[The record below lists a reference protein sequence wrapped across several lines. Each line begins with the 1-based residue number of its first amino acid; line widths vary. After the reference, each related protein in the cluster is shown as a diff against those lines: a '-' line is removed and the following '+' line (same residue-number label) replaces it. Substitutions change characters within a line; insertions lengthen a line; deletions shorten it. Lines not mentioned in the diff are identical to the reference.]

1 MDFQLIGIG
10 AALTSALA
18 WAGGAILYKKIGESA
33 SSFGMNVV
41 KSILSLLL
49 LGSVLAL
56 VGIEH
61 IHSEALVLLVISG
74 LLGIAVGDTLFF
86 EALLRVSPHIVVLLS
101 LLGQVLTIVF
111 AVIFLGETLT
121 LTMMAGI
128 GLVLAGIA
136 VVLYKKVSL
145 EECNVSLIGII
156 FGLLSVVSMSVSI
169 IIAKKGL
176 VSVSALQATFIRI
189 AAGTAGLIVWG
200 LLSGRL
206 GEWLKPFGDTVLM
219 KKISTA
225 VIVAS
230 MGGFWLF
237 HVALKYIDV
246 SIAST
251 LSATE
256 TLFVIP
262 LAMIFLKET
271 ITPRSMVGT
280 VISVCGVILL
290 IPF

>member
-1 MDFQLIGIG
+1 MDLQLVGIG

-18 WAGGAILYKKIGESA
+18 WAGGAVLYKKIGERA

-41 KSILSLLL
+41 KSLLSLLL
-49 LGSVLAL
+49 LGAVLAMA
-56 VGIEH
+56 GIEH
-61 IHSEALVLLVISG
+61 IHSDALVLLVISG
-74 LLGIAVGDTLFF
+74 VLGIAVGDTLFF
-86 EALLRVSPHIVVLLS
+86 EALSRVGPHIVVLLS

-111 AVIFLGETLT
+111 ALFFLGETVT
-121 LTMMAGI
+121 LAMLAGI
-128 GLVLAGIA
+128 GMVLAGIT
-136 VVLYKKVSL
+136 VVLYNQGSR
-145 EECNVSLIGII
+145 EEREVSLIGVV

-176 VSVSALQATFIRI
+176 ASVSALQATFIRI
-189 AAGTAGLIVWG
+189 AAGTAGLMIWG
-200 LLSGRL
+200 LLSGGLR
-206 GEWLKPFGDTVLM
+206 EWLTPFRDVALM

-225 VIVAS
+225 VIVTS
-230 MGGFWLF
+230 VGGFWLF

-251 LSATE
+251 LNATE

-271 ITPRSMVGT
+271 ITLRSMIGT